1 MGGMPQAQREKG
13 SQQVGGK
20 FAQSITPPPV
30 QTKTPEPD
38 KEQVG
43 MTAQRKKTEQTKKQQ
58 KASLTG
64 TSLDDG
70 GKTVLGG

>member
-1 MGGMPQAQREKG
+1 MGNINKTSGRFAPSAGKGPQTIE
-13 SQQVGGK
+13 
-20 FAQSITPPPV
+20 PPPV
-30 QTKTPEPD
+30 EQEKKTTPD
-38 KEQVG
+38 REQVG

-64 TSLDDG
+64 TSIEDA

>member
-1 MGGMPQAQREKG
+1 MIAE
-13 SQQVGGK
+13 
-20 FAQSITPPPV
+20 
-30 QTKTPEPD
+30 
-38 KEQVG
+38 
-43 MTAQRKKTEQTKKQQ
+43 RKKTEKTKKQQ

>member
-13 SQQVGGK
+13 AQQVGGK

-30 QTKTPEPD
+30 EQQKKPEPD
-38 KEQVG
+38 REQIG
-43 MTAQRKKTEQTKKQQ
+43 MTTQRKKTEETRKQQ

-64 TSLDDG
+64 TSTEDA
-70 GKTVLGG
+70 GKTVLG